1 MNIIDI
7 QDQLK
12 NFSEEQLINEMQT
25 PSGSAPQFLVL
36 SEIQRRKRVR
46 DDFNK
51 RQAAMEP
58 SVAQEVIASAGVPQ
72 QGIAGMSEAM
82 APNSTMAQNAVGSA
96 MSQPMRMN
104 SGGILG
110 LNRGGPMGSS
120 DSLTRDDV
128 QGFLDEVED
137 AAETRFGLGSDGFGS
152 GMSQK
157 GGGFRRPTD
166 VGGRM
171 ATPQPIDSS
180 QFMNRPMVPDY
191 SVGSRYVNQPTNSVQ
206 AGMSQKGGPNASG
219 IGRFARFNNGG
230 LVEGLFSGTDRGQQI
245 SERDYEIRTGKDGK
259 KYVYK
264 KGTNIMIGS
273 ADKLFDNKYDGGV
286 LKAQAGAYFDPDGV
300 ATDELLRAIM
310 MQESGGNPTARGSLD
325 EVGAFQIRPGT
336 ALMPGYGAKS
346 MFPDISSQ
354 IGPGKK
360 YKNVQEAYE
369 DNKELIDKGLSDVE
383 GSRSFGRDYLTQ
395 LRKRA
400 GSDEGAIAAYNRG
413 LGGIKDIDIPNLDY
427 VKGVKSYMG
436 MAGEPSLDES
446 ASPEPFIPEE
456 GTETLTD
463 ILGGGKPAPK
473 ASADDLGD
481 PEGDWQESLQIQQDN
496 MESEEKTPTGAST
509 TTQGN
514 TAGAPSTQTGK
525 PKDGADALA
534 GALNFQSTGDGA
546 EGGIS
551 AEIAELKTRLAKN
564 AESDKWLALAQAG
577 MALMSSKEPTLMGA
591 LGEAGISGL
600 TAMREAQKRY
610 DEGVIDLINAKAK
623 IKPTGITES
632 KSAELMSSIFEILGK
647 TEKDPITGE
656 MVPVVPAGPEREGLL
671 RLIDALKPRVGGYRE
686 MQTSASKKAS

>member
-58 SVAQEVIASAGVPQ
+58 SVAQEAIAAAGVPQ

-82 APNSTMAQNAVGSA
+82 APNSTMAQNAVGSV

-104 SGGILG
+104 SGGILA
-110 LNRGGPMGSS
+110 LNRGGPMDGS

-171 ATPQPIDSS
+171 ATPQPIDPS
-180 QFMNRPMVPDY
+180 QFMNRPSVPNY
-191 SVGSRYVNQPTNSVQ
+191 SVGSRYVNQPTDSVQ

-230 LVEGLFSGTDRGQQI
+230 LVEGLFSGTDRGKQI

-310 MQESGGNPTARGSLD
+310 MQESGGDPTARGSLD

-413 LGGIKDIDIPNLDY
+413 LGGIKDVDIPNLDY

-436 MAGEPSLDES
+436 MSGDPSLDES
-446 ASPEPFIPEE
+446 ASPDPFVPEG
-456 GTETLTD
+456 GTESLTD
-463 ILGGGKPAPK
+463 IVGGGKPAPK

-481 PEGDWQESLQIQQDN
+481 PEGDWQESIQIEQQN
-496 MESEEKTPTGAST
+496 MEEAQEKESKEPSATAKPPAT
-509 TTQGN
+509 TE
-514 TAGAPSTQTGK
+514 PEK
-525 PKDGADALA
+525 LKDGADALA
-534 GALNFQSTGDGA
+534 GALSFQSTGDGA

>member
-12 NFSEEQLINEMQT
+12 NFSEEQLINEMQA

-58 SVAQEVIASAGVPQ
+58 SVAQEAIAAAGVPQ

-82 APNSTMAQNAVGSA
+82 APNSAMAQNAVGSA
-96 MSQPMRMN
+96 MPQPMRMN
-104 SGGILG
+104 SGGILA
-110 LNRGGPMGSS
+110 L
-120 DSLTRDDV
+120 
-128 QGFLDEVED
+128 
-137 AAETRFGLGSDGFGS
+137 
-152 GMSQK
+152 
-157 GGGFRRPTD
+157 
-166 VGGRM
+166 
-171 ATPQPIDSS
+171 
-180 QFMNRPMVPDY
+180 
-191 SVGSRYVNQPTNSVQ
+191 
-206 AGMSQKGGPNASG
+206 
-219 IGRFARFNNGG
+219 NNGG
-230 LVEGLFSGTDRGQQI
+230 LVDGLFSGTDRGKQI

-286 LKAQAGAYFDPDGV
+286 LKAQAGTYFDPDGV
-300 ATDELLRAIM
+300 ATDELLYAIM
-310 MQESGGNPTARGSLD
+310 MQESGGDPTARGSLD

-383 GSRSFGRDYLTQ
+383 GSRLFGRDYLTQ

-436 MAGEPSLDES
+436 FAGDPSLDES
-446 ASPEPFIPEE
+446 ASPDPFTPEE

-496 MESEEKTPTGAST
+496 MGPEEKTPTGAST

-514 TAGAPSTQTGK
+514 TAGAPSSQTGK

-534 GALNFQSTGDGA
+534 GALNFQSTGDSA

-656 MVPVVPAGPEREGLL
+656 VIPVVPAGPEREGLL